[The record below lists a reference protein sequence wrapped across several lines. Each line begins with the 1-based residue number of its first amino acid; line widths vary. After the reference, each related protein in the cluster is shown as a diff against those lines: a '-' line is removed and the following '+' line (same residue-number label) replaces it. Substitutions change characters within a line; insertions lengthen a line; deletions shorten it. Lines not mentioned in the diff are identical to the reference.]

1 MQISNGTKN
10 KVASILSSG
19 RNVAGN
25 LQPRPH
31 ELEFVAVSTRLLGA
45 IYLLLVN
52 SRNSELQER
61 QSKYN
66 NLEAERLEKD
76 RRNAQLIKVL
86 TLGAGAAPTRKVFKS
101 SGGGGSS
108 LFGAL
113 GLGALGLGAAG
124 VAAAPA
130 KPAPSPAN
138 LPGTH
143 TDTQG
148 NVLQNPPGVSTSS
161 VGTPAIKM
169 EEITQ
174 AKPSAE
180 PITQT
185 APSAAPATSTIPVK
199 PNPMLSAALETGSS
213 NPITKVG
220 QIVED
225 PKGSGRY
232 SYGIYGI
239 NASQPGKVSGS
250 IKNFI
255 HDNPQFGMTES
266 MSLTEVNKKWKKVSA
281 QNPQAMLDAQNA
293 WYDKYIVPEGQKN
306 LKKVPEKFHSPKLID
321 FLADRALQMG
331 PYGEGAFSYAAAN
344 SKTSSEF
351 ITNMVKWDNEHITE
365 IFPKAIA
372 SQKNKDRPRY
382 IASLRR
388 RSAKRGAAGLGI
400 EYVPE
405 QWLSKEDVELLKTSD
420 ASDVG
425 NDVPAVADAGT
436 DPIRMAR
443 YVDESGRA
451 LHILMTPG
459 EDYGPEKMINGIKFR
474 KTEEFELSPTH
485 YGQNN
490 GTGDTANV
498 ETVPDTN
505 DMAIYF
511 QKQLEYQRGF
521 A

>member
-1 MQISNGTKN
+1 
-10 KVASILSSG
+10 
-19 RNVAGN
+19 
-25 LQPRPH
+25 
-31 ELEFVAVSTRLLGA
+31 
-45 IYLLLVN
+45 
-52 SRNSELQER
+52 
-61 QSKYN
+61 
-66 NLEAERLEKD
+66 
-76 RRNAQLIKVL
+76 
-86 TLGAGAAPTRKVFKS
+86 
-101 SGGGGSS
+101 
-108 LFGAL
+108 
-113 GLGALGLGAAG
+113 
-124 VAAAPA
+124 
-130 KPAPSPAN
+130 
-138 LPGTH
+138 
-143 TDTQG
+143 
-148 NVLQNPPGVSTSS
+148 LQNPPGVSTSS
-161 VGTPAIKM
+161 VGRPAIKI

-185 APSAAPATSTIPVK
+185 APPVPSAPAAGVPAAGVPAAGAGAPAPAGAGAGAPK
-199 PNPMLSAALETGSS
+199 PDPTVSSRLETGSP

-232 SYGIYGI
+232 SYGIFGI
-239 NASQPGKVSGS
+239 NASKPGKVSGS
-250 IKNFI
+250 LLNFI
-255 HDNPQFGMTES
+255 RDNPQFGMTEN
-266 MSLTEVNKKWKKVSA
+266 MSLTKVNKKWKEVST
-281 QNPQAMLDAQNA
+281 QNPQAMLDAQHA
-293 WYDKYIVPEGQKN
+293 WYNKYIVPEAKEN

-351 ITNMVKWDNEHITE
+351 ITNMVKWDNDHVEGLFRTDLSKVKDE
-365 IFPKAIA
+365 
-372 SQKNKDRPRY
+372 NKPRY
-382 IASLRR
+382 IAALRQ
-388 RSAKRGAAGLGI
+388 RSARRGAAGLGI

-405 QWLSKEDVELLKTSD
+405 QWLSKEDVELLKRIKTSD
-420 ASDVG
+420 ASDV
-425 NDVPAVADAGT
+425 DT

-443 YVDESGRA
+443 YVDESGQA
-451 LHILMTPG
+451 LHILMAPG
-459 EDYGPEKMINGIKFR
+459 EDYGPEKTINGKKYR
-474 KTEEFELSPTH
+474 KAEEFVLSPTH

>member
-19 RNVAGN
+19 QNIAGN

-66 NLEAERLEKD
+66 NLEAERLQKD

-86 TLGAGAAPTRKVFKS
+86 TLGVSAAPTRKVFKS

-108 LFGAL
+108 LFGTL

-124 VAAAPA
+124 AAGAA
-130 KPAPSPAN
+130 
-138 LPGTH
+138 G
-143 TDTQG
+143 
-148 NVLQNPPGVSTSS
+148 
-161 VGTPAIKM
+161 
-169 EEITQ
+169 
-174 AKPSAE
+174 
-180 PITQT
+180 
-185 APSAAPATSTIPVK
+185 SAAPAPPKPIPGVSITPVGRPNITSTPIPVEAT
-199 PNPMLSAALETGSS
+199 PAPVSSATPVTSAPAAGVPAAGAGAPAPEPDPMVSIRAETGSS

-232 SYGIYGI
+232 SYGIFGI

-250 IKNFI
+250 LLNFI
-255 HDNPQFGMTES
+255 RDNPQFGMTEN
-266 MSLTEVNKKWKKVSA
+266 MSLTKVNKKWKEVSA
-281 QNPQAMLDAQNA
+281 KNPQAMLDAQNA
-293 WYDKYIVPEGQKN
+293 WYKKYIEPEAKEN
-306 LKKVPEKFHSPKLID
+306 LKKVPEKFHSPNLIS

-331 PYGEGAFSYAAAN
+331 PYGEGAFSYAAEN

-351 ITNMVKWDNEHITE
+351 ITNMVKWDNDHVEGLFRTDLSKVKDE
-365 IFPKAIA
+365 
-372 SQKNKDRPRY
+372 NKPRY
-382 IASLRR
+382 IAALRQ
-388 RSAKRGAAGLGI
+388 RSARRGAAGLGI
-400 EYVPE
+400 KYVPE
-405 QWLSKEDVELLKTSD
+405 DWLSKEDVELLKPMKTS
-420 ASDVG
+420 
-425 NDVPAVADAGT
+425 DAGT

-443 YVDESGRA
+443 YVDEITGQT
-451 LHILMTPG
+451 LHIRMIPG
-459 EDYGPEKMINGIKFR
+459 EDYGPEKTINGTNFR
-474 KTEEFELSPTH
+474 KAEEFELSPTH

-490 GTGDTANV
+490 GAGDTANV
-498 ETVPDTN
+498 ETNPDTN

-511 QKQLEYQRGF
+511 QKQLQYQRGF

>member
-19 RNVAGN
+19 RNIAGN

-52 SRNSELQER
+52 SRTSQLQER

-86 TLGAGAAPTRKVFKS
+86 TLGVSAAPTRKVFKS

-108 LFGAL
+108 LFGTL

-138 LPGTH
+138 LPETH

-161 VGTPAIKM
+161 VGPPVIKI

-180 PITQT
+180 PIMQT
-185 APSAAPATSTIPVK
+185 APPVAPATTATPVK
-199 PNPMLSAALETGSS
+199 PNPMVSVMGETGSS
-213 NPITKVG
+213 NALKNVG

-232 SYGIYGI
+232 SYGIFGI
-239 NASQPGKVSGS
+239 NASKPGKVSGS
-250 IKNFI
+250 LKNFI

-266 MSLTEVNKKWKKVSA
+266 MSLTEVNKKWKEVSA

-293 WYDKYIVPEGQKN
+293 WYKKYIVPAAQKN

-321 FLADRALQMG
+321 FLADRTLQMG
-331 PYGEGAFSYAAAN
+331 SYGEGAFSYAAAN

-351 ITNMVKWDNEHITE
+351 ITNMVKWDNDHVEGLFQTDLSKI
-365 IFPKAIA
+365 K
-372 SQKNKDRPRY
+372 KRKRPRY
-382 IASLRR
+382 IASLRQ

-405 QWLSKEDVELLKTSD
+405 QWLSKEDIELLKRIKTSD
-420 ASDVG
+420 ASDV
-425 NDVPAVADAGT
+425 DT
-436 DPIRMAR
+436 DPIRMVR

-451 LHILMTPG
+451 LHILMTRG
-459 EDYGPEKMINGIKFR
+459 EEYEPEKMINGIKYR
-474 KTEEFELSPTH
+474 KTDEFELSPTH

-490 GTGDTANV
+490 TANV
-498 ETVPDTN
+498 ETNPDTN

-511 QKQLEYQRGF
+511 QKQLQYQRGF

>member
-19 RNVAGN
+19 QNIAGN

-52 SRNSELQER
+52 SRTSQLQER

-101 SGGGGSS
+101 SGGGGGRS

-124 VAAAPA
+124 VAAAAPA

-143 TDTQG
+143 TDAQG

-161 VGTPAIKM
+161 VGGPAIKI

-185 APSAAPATSTIPVK
+185 APPAAPAPSATPVTTTTDR
-199 PNPMLSAALETGSS
+199 MVSSRLETGSS

-250 IKNFI
+250 LKNFI
-255 HDNPQFGMTES
+255 HDNPQFGMTKS
-266 MSLTEVNKKWKKVSA
+266 MSLTEVNKKWKEVST

-293 WYDKYIVPEGQKN
+293 WYDKYIVPEAQKN
-306 LKKVPEKFHSPKLID
+306 LKKVPEKFHSPGLIT
-321 FLADRALQMG
+321 FLKDRTVQMG
-331 PYGEGAFSYAAAN
+331 SYGEGAFSYAAAN

-365 IFPKAIA
+365 IFPTAIRN
-372 SQKNKDRPRY
+372 QKNKDRPRY

-420 ASDVG
+420 ASGVDI
-425 NDVPAVADAGT
+425 
-436 DPIRMAR
+436 DPITMVAT
-443 YVDESGRA
+443 YVNE
-451 LHILMTPG
+451 
-459 EDYGPEKMINGIKFR
+459 N
-474 KTEEFELSPTH
+474 
-485 YGQNN
+485 
-490 GTGDTANV
+490 TGDQNADQNTDQKTYSMVENTQKQINLSNNIANV
-498 ETVPDTN
+498 ENIN

>member
-19 RNVAGN
+19 RNIAGN

-52 SRNSELQER
+52 SRTSQLQER

-66 NLEAERLEKD
+66 NLEAERLQKD

-86 TLGAGAAPTRKVFKS
+86 TLGASAAPTRKVFKS
-101 SGGGGSS
+101 SGGGGRS

-124 VAAAPA
+124 VAAAAPA

-143 TDTQG
+143 TDAQG

-161 VGTPAIKM
+161 VGGPAIKI

-174 AKPSAE
+174 AKAE

-185 APSAAPATSTIPVK
+185 APPAAPATSTTPVK

-266 MSLTEVNKKWKKVSA
+266 MSLTEVNKKWKEVSA

-365 IFPKAIA
+365 IFPTAIA

-382 IASLRR
+382 IASLRQ

-405 QWLSKEDVELLKTSD
+405 QWLSKEDVELLKRIKTSD
-420 ASDVG
+420 ASDV
-425 NDVPAVADAGT
+425 DT

-451 LHILMTPG
+451 LHILMTRG
-459 EDYGPEKMINGIKFR
+459 EEYEPEKMINGIKYR
-474 KTEEFELSPTH
+474 KTDEFELSPTH

-490 GTGDTANV
+490 TANV
-498 ETVPDTN
+498 ETNPDTN

-511 QKQLEYQRGF
+511 QKQLQYQRGF